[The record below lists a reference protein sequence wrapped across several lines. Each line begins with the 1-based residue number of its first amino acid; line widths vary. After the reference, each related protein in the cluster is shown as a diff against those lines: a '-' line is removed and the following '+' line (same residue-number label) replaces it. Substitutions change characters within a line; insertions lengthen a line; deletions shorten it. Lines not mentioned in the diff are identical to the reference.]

1 MQQGQQRSIGRAIR
15 RALCGRCPNCGRGRL
30 YATYLRQ
37 VEACAVCGEGWGEVR
52 ADDAPP
58 WLTIL
63 IVGHVMA
70 PLVLAMVRHSDLPDW
85 AMSLILVG
93 VALGLCLLVLPRA
106 KAVFIAAIWASRA
119 RSS

>member
-1 MQQGQQRSIGRAIR
+1 MKQGCRPGIGLSIR
-15 RALCGRCPNCGRGRL
+15 RALRGRCPNCGQGRL
-30 YATYLRQ
+30 FATYLRQ
-37 VEACAVCGEGWGEVR
+37 VECCAVCGEAWGEIR

-85 AMSLILVG
+85 AMSLLLAGTALV
-93 VALGLCLLVLPRA
+93 LCLLTLPRA
-106 KAVFIAAIWASRA
+106 KALFIAAIWASQA